1 MKSEKLTEK
10 WFTLIRFY
18 CKEGHIDMWSGD
30 CGHDPNEDTKPSF
43 NLNHSITCFRLNG
56 EGEWIDKNEL
66 KGLFEDIN
74 TYDTLFTSNEYWDM
88 AQVNCIRRATG
99 KDKAFCKELY
109 RVHGDFRIAI
119 EHYRSNSGW
128 SVS

>member
-1 MKSEKLTEK
+1 MKSERLTEK
-10 WFTLIRFY
+10 WFTFIRFY

-30 CGHDPNEDTKPSF
+30 SGHDPNQDTKPSF
-43 NLNHSITCFRLNG
+43 NLNSSITYFRLNG
-56 EGEWIDKNEL
+56 EGEWVSKNDL

-74 TYDTLFTSNEYWDM
+74 TYYEVFTSNELWDM

-99 KDKAFCKELY
+99 KGKQFCEELY

-119 EHYRSNSGW
+119 EHYRSNAGW
-128 SVS
+128 SFS